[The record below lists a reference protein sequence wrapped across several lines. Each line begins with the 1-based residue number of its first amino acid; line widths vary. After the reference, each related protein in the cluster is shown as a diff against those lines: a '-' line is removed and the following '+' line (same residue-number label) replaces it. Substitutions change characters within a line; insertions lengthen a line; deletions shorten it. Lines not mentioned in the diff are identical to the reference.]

1 MAPLYT
7 MSGPGN
13 NQKMEMFDVPHE
25 FYYDDPMSDTS
36 PPRLELTRQLGLF
49 DSTMVMVGIVIGSG
63 IFLTTGIMAK
73 TLPSAGWILLAWIT
87 GGLLTMAGALTY
99 AELGAALPHAG
110 GQYVYLREA
119 YGPMAGF
126 LFGWILF
133 LVYMTG
139 GIAGLA
145 LAFAEYFGRLFPDLS
160 VQSTVFATRIPLGGT
175 GLPFSLSAG
184 QLVGVAVIFI
194 LSGVNYVG
202 VSFGKTVQNL
212 LTTLK
217 IGVILALIVLGLSVG
232 KGTLPALRLW
242 SPDWELGSLLIGFG
256 VALVAVTWAFDGWNN
271 VNFVAGEIKNPRRNL
286 PRALILGTL
295 MVTVLYVLTN
305 LVYLFALPVSDMVG
319 VVGIAEKATSALF
332 GTSTGV
338 LISTIVMVSVFGSL
352 NGSILAGPRVYYAM
366 ARDGLFFRR
375 AEHVH
380 PRFRTPSFAVIIQA
394 VWASLLT
401 LAGTFE
407 QIFTF
412 AMFMAILFWI
422 GAAAAVFT
430 LRKKRPD
437 LPRPYKTWGY
447 PIVPMVFIL
456 ASTGILLNTLLEK
469 PVEALAGIGL
479 TAVGIPV
486 YFVWHKRTGHGN
498 RGGMRDNT
506 I

>member
-1 MAPLYT
+1 
-7 MSGPGN
+7 
-13 NQKMEMFDVPHE
+13 MESRSE
-25 FYYDDPMSDTS
+25 TS
-36 PPRLELTRQLGLF
+36 YGLVRQLGLF

-73 TLPSAGWILLAWIT
+73 TLPSAGWILLAWVA

-99 AELGAALPHAG
+99 AELGAALPEAG

-145 LAFAEYFGRLFPDLS
+145 LAFAEYFGYFFPSLS
-160 VQSTVFATRIPLGGT
+160 IQNTLLSTQVRLGGLS
-175 GLPFSLSAG
+175 LPYSLSAG
-184 QLVGVAVIFI
+184 QLIGVGVILVLSAVNF
-194 LSGVNYVG
+194 LGVL
-202 VSFGKTVQNL
+202 FGKVIQNL
-212 LTTLK
+212 LTVLK
-217 IGVILALIVLGLSVG
+217 IGILLAIITLGFSLG
-232 KGTLPALRLW
+232 KGRAISLH
-242 SPDWELGSLLIGFG
+242 LGSAGLEAGPLLMGFG
-256 VALVAVTWAFDGWNN
+256 VALVAVIWAFDGWNN

-286 PRALILGTL
+286 PLALILGTL
-295 MVTVLYVLTN
+295 LVTVLYVLTN
-305 LVYLFALPVSDMVG
+305 IVYFYALPVEEMTG
-319 VVGIAEKATSALF
+319 VVRVAEKATSTLF
-332 GTSTGV
+332 GTSTGALV
-338 LISTIVMVSVFGSL
+338 SAVVMVSVFGSL
-352 NGSILAGPRVYYAM
+352 NGSILTGPRVYYAM

-375 AEHVH
+375 VDRVH
-380 PRFRTPSFAVIIQA
+380 PRFHTPGFAIAIQA

-401 LAGTFE
+401 LVGTFE

-422 GAAAAVFT
+422 AAAAAVFT

-447 PIVPMVFIL
+447 PVVPFVFIL
-456 ASTGILLNTLLEK
+456 ASLGILLNTLAEK

-479 TAVGIPV
+479 TLAGIPV
-486 YFVWHKRTGHGN
+486 YFFWKN
-498 RGGMRDNT
+498 RNRNKA
-506 I
+506 